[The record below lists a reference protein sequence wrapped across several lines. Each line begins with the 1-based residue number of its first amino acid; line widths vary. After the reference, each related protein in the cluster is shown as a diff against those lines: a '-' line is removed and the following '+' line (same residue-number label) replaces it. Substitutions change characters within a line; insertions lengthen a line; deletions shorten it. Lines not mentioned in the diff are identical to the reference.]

1 MRKPGTSRRPV
12 SVRLSVRHTPSKQ
25 LKISWNFF
33 LSLVAQSFK
42 FFGSIRRSSHN
53 FNGNPLSKA
62 LNMWVVGDSQ
72 FVANISYISETV
84 QDDPMFTMDHDH

>member
-1 MRKPGTSRRPV
+1 MKLFS
-12 SVRLSVRHTPSKQ
+12 LSGSPIIQV
-25 LKISWNFF
+25 
-33 LSLVAQSFK
+33 
-42 FFGSIRRSSHN
+42 FGSIRRSSHN